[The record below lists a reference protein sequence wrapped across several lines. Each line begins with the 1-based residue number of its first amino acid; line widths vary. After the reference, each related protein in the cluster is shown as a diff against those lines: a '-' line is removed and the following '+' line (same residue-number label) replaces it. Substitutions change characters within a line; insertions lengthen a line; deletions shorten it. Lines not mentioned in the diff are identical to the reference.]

1 MKEGP
6 DIAMIGA
13 LLGDPARANILIA
26 LLGGQPLTAGE
37 LAREAGVSAQTAS
50 GHLGRLHDGGLLA
63 VAKQGRHRYYS
74 LSSSEVAALL
84 EQVLG
89 LAARVGATR
98 TRPGPRDLALRE
110 ARVCY
115 DHLAGERAVILFERL
130 HGLGALS
137 GEAEELGLTARGLE
151 LLSQVGVELDARSRR
166 PVCRACFDWSER
178 KPHLAG
184 QAGAGLLDR
193 FMALGWVRRSP
204 GSRAVS
210 VTFTGASALD
220 RLFLP

>member
-26 LLGGQPLTAGE
+26 LLGEQPLTAGE

-74 LSSSEVAALL
+74 LSSPEVGALL

-98 TRPGPRDLALRE
+98 TRSGPKDLALRE

-115 DHLAGERAVILFERL
+115 DHLAGERAVMLFERL
-130 HGLGALS
+130 RGLGALS
-137 GEAEELGLTARGLE
+137 GEAEGLGLTARGLE
-151 LLSQVGVELDARSRR
+151 LLSQLGVELDARSRR
-166 PVCRACFDWSER
+166 PVCKACFDWSER

-184 QAGAGLLDR
+184 LAGAGLLDR
-193 FMALGWVRRSP
+193 FIVLGWVRRSP
-204 GSRAVS
+204 GTRVIC
-210 VTFTGASALD
+210 VTPTGASALD

>member
-13 LLGDPARANILIA
+13 LLGDPARANILVA

-37 LAREAGVSAQTAS
+37 LAREAGVSPQTAS
-50 GHLGRLHDGGLLA
+50 GHLGRLSDGGLLA

-74 LSSSEVAALL
+74 LTNPEVAALL

-89 LAARVGATR
+89 LAASVGATR
-98 TRPGPRDLALRE
+98 TRPGPRDLALRQ

-115 DHLAGERAVILFERL
+115 DHLAGERAVDLFERL
-130 HGLGALS
+130 HALGALS
-137 GEAEELGLTARGLE
+137 GEAEDLVLTARGSE
-151 LLSQVGVELDARSRR
+151 LLSQFGVELDARSRR
-166 PVCRACFDWSER
+166 PICRACFDWSER
-178 KPHLAG
+178 RPHLAG
-184 QAGAGLLDR
+184 QAGAALLER
-193 FMALGWVRRSP
+193 LTVLGWVRRSP
-204 GSRAVS
+204 GSRVVS
-210 VTFTGASALD
+210 VTPTGATALD

>member
-1 MKEGP
+1 
-6 DIAMIGA
+6 MIGA
-13 LLGDPARANILIA
+13 LLGDPARANILVA

-50 GHLGRLHDGGLLA
+50 GHLGRLYDGGLLA

-74 LSSSEVAALL
+74 LSNPEIAALL

-89 LAARVGATR
+89 LAARLGLTR
-98 TRPGPRDLALRE
+98 TRPGPKDLALRA

-115 DHLAGERAVILFERL
+115 DHLAGERAVVLFERL
-130 HGLGALS
+130 QDIGAVT
-137 GEAEELGLTARGLE
+137 GEVEDLVLTARGSA
-151 LLSQVGVELDARSRR
+151 LLSQLGVELDRRSRR
-166 PVCRACFDWSER
+166 PVCKACFDWSER
-178 KPHLAG
+178 RPHLAG

-193 FMALGWVRRSP
+193 FIALGWVRRSP
-204 GSRAVS
+204 GSRVVS
-210 VTFTGASALD
+210 VTPTGASALD

>member
-13 LLGDPARANILIA
+13 LLGDPARANILTA

-37 LAREAGVSAQTAS
+37 LARETGVSAQTAS

-74 LSSSEVAALL
+74 LSNPEVATLL

-98 TRPGPRDLALRE
+98 ARPGPKDHALRE

-115 DHLAGERAVILFERL
+115 DHLAGERAVVLFERL
-130 HGLGALS
+130 QGLGAFS
-137 GEAEELGLTARGLE
+137 GEVEGLVLTARGSE
-151 LLSQVGVELDARSRR
+151 LLSQLGVELDARSRR
-166 PVCRACFDWSER
+166 PVCKACFDWSER
-178 KPHLAG
+178 KSHLAG
-184 QAGAGLLDR
+184 LAGAALLDR
-193 FMALGWVRRSP
+193 FIVLGWVRRSP
-204 GSRAVS
+204 GSRVVS
-210 VTFTGASALD
+210 VTPTGAVALD